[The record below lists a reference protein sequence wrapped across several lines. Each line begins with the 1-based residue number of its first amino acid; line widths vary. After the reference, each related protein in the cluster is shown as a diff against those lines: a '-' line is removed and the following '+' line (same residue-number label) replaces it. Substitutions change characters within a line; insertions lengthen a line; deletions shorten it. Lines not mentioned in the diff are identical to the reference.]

1 MFLRKLSKQIKTS
14 FSFIEFKSSVVL
26 SRDISITSLGGESS
40 RHLPCLSWTWFFN
53 TFWFLKVEKQ
63 TLHRKWLNSLWF
75 LISSFVVASKS
86 HLSHLNIVSQE
97 SMSTWEGLTK
107 VLFAVSLFSSN
118 EKKTKFYRNQLF
130 ETKIIMEE
138 IVKKDFLGKVN
149 NDT

>member
-1 MFLRKLSKQIKTS
+1 M
-14 FSFIEFKSSVVL
+14 
-26 SRDISITSLGGESS
+26 
-40 RHLPCLSWTWFFN
+40 
-53 TFWFLKVEKQ
+53 
-63 TLHRKWLNSLWF
+63 
-75 LISSFVVASKS
+75 
-86 HLSHLNIVSQE
+86 
-97 SMSTWEGLTK
+97 TK